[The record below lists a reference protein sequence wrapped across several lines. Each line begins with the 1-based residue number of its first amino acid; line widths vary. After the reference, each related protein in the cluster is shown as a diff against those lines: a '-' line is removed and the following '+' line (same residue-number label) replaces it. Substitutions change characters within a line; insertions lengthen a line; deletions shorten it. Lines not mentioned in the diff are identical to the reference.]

1 VQTESADE
9 SVLGSHPPST
19 AFPSAVLL
27 LLCHWAEVVVE
38 DRAPVV
44 NEKRSEGDGGD
55 DWNRV
60 SVRVDSNM
68 EDFGREEAVD
78 CCIGT
83 LSIT

>member
-1 VQTESADE
+1 MQTESADE
-9 SVLGSHPPST
+9 SVIRSYPPST
-19 AFPSAVLL
+19 AL
-27 LLCHWAEVVVE
+27 LLCHWAEV
-38 DRAPVV
+38 VV

-60 SVRVDSNM
+60 SARVDLNM
-68 EDFGREEAVD
+68 ENFGCEKAVD